1 MRTLVHLSDLHFGR
15 VDPELLDPLRELVH
29 RIAPTVVVVS
39 GDLTQRA
46 KSEQFEEARAWLDT
60 LPGPQIIVPGNHDI
74 SLYNVFRRFVL
85 PLDRYKRHITEDLDP
100 VYIDDEVAVLGVNTA
115 RSLTWKD
122 GRVNKEQVEK
132 IRATLASLPP
142 DVVRVVVTH
151 HPFDLPEGCTE
162 EDDLVDR
169 AHMAMDAFAES
180 GVDLLM
186 AGHLHK
192 SHAGNT
198 QARYKISEY
207 AALVVQAGTAT
218 STRGRGEVNSFNV
231 IRTEPQKIEVD
242 RYGWDEIHKQFQI
255 LQTEKFMRSGNVWA
269 EVNEGL
275 YAAGI

>member
-1 MRTLVHLSDLHFGR
+1 
-15 VDPELLDPLRELVH
+15 
-29 RIAPTVVVVS
+29 
-39 GDLTQRA
+39 
-46 KSEQFEEARAWLDT
+46 
-60 LPGPQIIVPGNHDI
+60 
-74 SLYNVFRRFVL
+74 
-85 PLDRYKRHITEDLDP
+85 
-100 VYIDDEVAVLGVNTA
+100 
-115 RSLTWKD
+115 
-122 GRVNKEQVEK
+122 
-132 IRATLASLPP
+132 
-142 DVVRVVVTH
+142 
-151 HPFDLPEGCTE
+151 
-162 EDDLVDR
+162 
-169 AHMAMDAFAES
+169 
-180 GVDLLM
+180 M

-242 RYGWDEIHKQFQI
+242 RYGWDQVHKQFQI

>member
-29 RIAPTVVVVS
+29 RIAPTAVVVS

-46 KSEQFEEARAWLDT
+46 KSEQFEAAKAWLDT
-60 LPGPQIIVPGNHDI
+60 LPGPQVIVPGNHDI

-85 PLDRYKRHITEDLDP
+85 PLDRFKRHITEDLDP
-100 VYIDDEVAVLGVNTA
+100 VYIDDEIAVLGVNTA

-122 GRVNKEQVEK
+122 GRVNKEQVAK
-132 IRATLASLPP
+132 IRETLAGLPP
-142 DVVRVVVTH
+142 EVVRVVVTH
-151 HPFDLPEGCTE
+151 HPFDLPEGAE

-169 AHMAMDAFAES
+169 AHMAMDVFAEC

-186 AGHLHK
+186 AGHLHQ

-242 RYGWDEIHKQFQI
+242 RYGWDSVHKQFQ
-255 LQTEKFMRSGNVWA
+255 LLATEKFMRSANIWA
-269 EVNEGL
+269 EVNEGML
-275 YAAGI
+275 AAGI

>member
-46 KSEQFEEARAWLDT
+46 KSEQFEEAKAWLDT

-100 VYIDDEVAVLGVNTA
+100 VYIDDEIAVLGVNTA

-122 GRVNKEQVEK
+122 GRVNKEQVGK
-132 IRATLASLPP
+132 IRETLAGLPK

-151 HPFDLPEGCTE
+151 HPFDLPEGAE

-169 AHMAMDAFAES
+169 AHMAMDVFADV

-186 AGHLHK
+186 AGHLHQ

-198 QARYKISEY
+198 EARYKISEY

-242 RYGWDEIHKQFQI
+242 RYGWDSVHKQFQ
-255 LQTEKFMRSGNVWA
+255 LMATEKFMRSGNVWA

-275 YAAGI
+275 LAAGI

>member
-46 KSEQFEEARAWLDT
+46 KSEQFEEAKAWLDT

-100 VYIDDEVAVLGVNTA
+100 VYIDDEIAVLGVNTA

-122 GRVNKEQVEK
+122 GRVNKEQVDK
-132 IRATLASLPP
+132 IRSTLAGLPQ
-142 DVVRVVVTH
+142 DVTRVVVTH
-151 HPFDLPEGCTE
+151 HPFDLPKGAE

-169 AHMAMDAFAES
+169 AHMAMDVFADV

-186 AGHLHK
+186 AGHLHQ

-231 IRTEPQKIEVD
+231 IRIESQKIEVD
-242 RYGWDEIHKQFQI
+242 RYGWDSVHKQFQ
-255 LQTEKFMRSGNVWA
+255 LLATEKFMRSGNVWA

-275 YAAGI
+275 LAAGI

>member
-15 VDPELLDPLRELVH
+15 VDVELLDPLRELVH

-85 PLDRYKRHITEDLDP
+85 PLDRYKRYITDDLDP
-100 VYIDDEVAVLGVNTA
+100 VYIDDEIAVLGVNTA
-115 RSLTWKD
+115 RSLTFKD
-122 GRVNKEQVEK
+122 GRVNKEQVAK
-132 IRATLASLPP
+132 IRETLAGLPP
-142 DVVRVVVTH
+142 EVVRVVVTH
-151 HPFDLPEGCTE
+151 HPFDLPDGCTD

-169 AHMAMDAFAES
+169 AHMAMDAFAGS

-198 QARYKISEY
+198 MARYKISEY

-231 IRTEPQKIEVD
+231 IRTEQDKIEVD
-242 RYGWDEIHKQFQI
+242 RYGWDSVHKQFQ
-255 LQTEKFMRSGNVWA
+255 LLATEKFMRSGNVWA

-275 YAAGI
+275 LAAGI

>member
-1 MRTLVHLSDLHFGR
+1 
-15 VDPELLDPLRELVH
+15 
-29 RIAPTVVVVS
+29 VVVVS

-85 PLDRYKRHITEDLDP
+85 PLDRYKRYITEDLDP
-100 VYIDDEVAVLGVNTA
+100 VYIDDEIAVLGVNTA

-122 GRVNKEQVEK
+122 GRVNKEQVAK
-132 IRATLASLPP
+132 IRATLAGLPK

-151 HPFDLPEGCTE
+151 HPFDLPEGAE

-169 AHMAMDAFAES
+169 AHMAMDVFAEC

-186 AGHLHK
+186 AGHLHQ

-218 STRGRGEVNSFNV
+218 STRGRG
-231 IRTEPQKIEVD
+231 R
-242 RYGWDEIHKQFQI
+242 
-255 LQTEKFMRSGNVWA
+255 
-269 EVNEGL
+269 
-275 YAAGI
+275 

>member
-15 VDPELLDPLRELVH
+15 VDQELLDPLRELVH

-85 PLDRYKRHITEDLDP
+85 PLERYKRHITDDLDP
-100 VYIDDEVAVLGVNTA
+100 VYIDDEIAVLGVNTA

-132 IRATLASLPP
+132 ICATLAGLPEG
-142 DVVRVVVTH
+142 VTRVVVTH
-151 HPFDLPEGCTE
+151 HPFDLPEGAQ

-169 AHMAMDAFAES
+169 AHMAMDVFADV

-186 AGHLHK
+186 AGHLHQ

-231 IRTEPQKIEVD
+231 IRIEPRKIEVD
-242 RYGWDEIHKQFQI
+242 RYGWDAVHKQFQI
-255 LQTEKFMRSGNVWA
+255 MATEKFMRSGNVWA

-275 YAAGI
+275 LAAGI